1 MMALRASTLKSKAGG
16 NDAEERLLIEAAQQ
30 DRGRFADLYERNFE
44 LVYAFVAR
52 RVRDR
57 EEAEDVTAEVFHQA
71 LASLGRFEWRGFPF
85 AAWLF
90 RIARN
95 AITDRWKREQK
106 ERRAASPEGPSET
119 TLDDIEQRASL
130 FRLVASLPA
139 DQHRVIVM
147 RFAEQ
152 RAIREIA
159 RELGRTEGSVK
170 QLQFRALQ
178 NLRSRLGRKR

>member
-1 MMALRASTLKSKAGG
+1 MALRASTLKSKAGG
-16 NDAEERLLIEAAQQ
+16 SEAEERLLIEAAQQ
-30 DRGRFADLYERNFE
+30 DRSRFADLYERNFE

-71 LASLGRFEWRGFPF
+71 LEGLGRFEWRGFPF

-106 ERRAASPEGPSET
+106 ERKAVGPDDPSET
-119 TLDDIEQRASL
+119 TLDEVEQRANL

-178 NLRSRLGRKR
+178 NLRSRLGRTR